1 MRRAFGTKSVS
12 SEDKK
17 STKTKTLISSSATF
31 FATRA
36 RRVEGPR
43 ECQVKRQKP
52 KTDKKTILQKCNFFA
67 GCPNVSRAEGPQ
79 VGRRVLSRGKTVKSQ
94 IEEGIYSLKSAF
106 QKQTNSA

>member
-52 KTDKKTILQKCNFFA
+52 KTDKKTILQQCNFSA

-79 VGRRVLSRGKTVKSQ
+79 VVIDKLFRK
-94 IEEGIYSLKSAF
+94 
-106 QKQTNSA
+106 

>member
-1 MRRAFGTKSVS
+1 MS

-52 KTDKKTILQKCNFFA
+52 KTDKKTILQQCNFFA

-79 VGRRVLSRGKTVKSQ
+79 VVIDKLLESKYVKFKRKGTKTV
-94 IEEGIYSLKSAF
+94 
-106 QKQTNSA
+106 N